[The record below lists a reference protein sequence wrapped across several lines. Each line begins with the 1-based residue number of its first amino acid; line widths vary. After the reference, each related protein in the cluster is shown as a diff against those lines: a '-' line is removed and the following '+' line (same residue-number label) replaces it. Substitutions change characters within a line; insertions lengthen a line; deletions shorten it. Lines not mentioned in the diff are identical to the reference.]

1 LLFGRNL
8 PFGTALFRVV
18 VELSIDQMCWIFRRG
33 LSVLFVSYSS
43 TASHHKAVLRLAL
56 STVYS
61 DLGTVPTFLISLARG
76 AGKHVA

>member
-1 LLFGRNL
+1 
-8 PFGTALFRVV
+8 
-18 VELSIDQMCWIFRRG
+18 
-33 LSVLFVSYSS
+33 VLFVSYSS